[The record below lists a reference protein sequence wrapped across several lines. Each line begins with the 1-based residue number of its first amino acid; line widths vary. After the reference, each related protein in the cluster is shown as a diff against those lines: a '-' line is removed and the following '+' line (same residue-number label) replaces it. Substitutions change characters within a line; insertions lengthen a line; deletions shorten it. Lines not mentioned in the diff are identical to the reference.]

1 MENCGR
7 VVGII
12 GKNVGDFLNRLV
24 VLAAGV
30 LVLVGG
36 AWVATTLPIDVF
48 PDLTAPTVTILTD
61 AHGMAPEEVETLVTF
76 PVETAVNGAAGVR
89 RVRSSSSQGI
99 SIVWVDFDWGTEIF
113 RARQIV
119 TEKLQLAAAQLPAG
133 ADAPVLAPVSSVMGE
148 ILRSEV
154 ARERSRVAGSGHT
167 IFVPDVAYAYSL
179 FGVRYEGNTVAFG
192 GYIYTSSPDRAE
204 RKCQEY
210 PVGKEVV
217 VFYDPRDPATS
228 SLERTPGSPLPGY
241 LAAVLLGAAGI
252 GLLGFLIAG

>member
-1 MENCGR
+1 MDPIIFFFIAFGIGLMLTSVR
-7 VVGII
+7 VW
-12 GKNVGDFLNRLV
+12 RL
-24 VLAAGV
+24 ASRERA
-30 LVLVGG
+30 
-36 AWVATTLPIDVF
+36 
-48 PDLTAPTVTILTD
+48 
-61 AHGMAPEEVETLVTF
+61 
-76 PVETAVNGAAGVR
+76 
-89 RVRSSSSQGI
+89 SQ
-99 SIVWVDFDWGTEIF
+99 SWP
-113 RARQIV
+113 
-119 TEKLQLAAAQLPAG
+119 L
-133 ADAPVLAPVSSVMGE
+133 VMGE

-154 ARERSRVAGSGHT
+154 ARERRSVAGSRHT